1 MIRSSAWLPISGS
14 ISNRILFLLLRKD
27 STAKQSRERPS
38 SSKKLK
44 NPLLN
49 SNEMRSASA

>member
-27 STAKQSRERPS
+27 STAKQSRGRPS
-38 SSKKLK
+38 LSKKLK